1 MTGIALLIL
10 VSSISLAVM
19 LACVSGN
26 TVWAAST
33 VMSPTSNAPSSHS
46 GPVIQEQVNTG
57 NAELDK
63 QISKFYSCIS
73 KTHLDPPTIQVVDGC
88 YSQQQIAGV
97 TAPGTV
103 THNPNKLETHPI
115 DTTPKQNTVN
125 PPPGILV
132 EVP

>member
-19 LACVSGN
+19 LVSASGN
-26 TVWAAST
+26 AAWAAST
-33 VMSPTSNAPSSHS
+33 VISPTNRASSSHS
-46 GPVIQEQVNTG
+46 GPVVQEQVNTG

-63 QISKFYSCIS
+63 QISKFYSCIT

-97 TAPGTV
+97 TAPGTA
-103 THNPNKLETHPI
+103 THNPNNVETHTI
-115 DTTPKQNTVN
+115 DTSPKKNTVN

>member
-10 VSSISLAVM
+10 VCSISLAVI
-19 LACVSGN
+19 LASVSGN
-26 TVWAAST
+26 TAWAATT
-33 VMSPTSNAPSSHS
+33 VLSPANRAPSSHS

-57 NAELDK
+57 NTELDK
-63 QISKFYSCIS
+63 QISNFYSCIS

-97 TAPGTV
+97 TGSGTV
-103 THNPNKLETHPI
+103 TQNPNKVETHSV